1 MDIFH
6 KDILKDIMFSDFLIG
21 SIIILVPLGILIL
34 TLAVDL
40 NMKEQQLSRR
50 IKKLNMIAGS
60 LTEKKITDLNS
71 VLGGLDLDEQD
82 RKQVEKLANQEDIIN
97 NKENGLANDPIEDY
111 ALAAKNVATM
121 RFEEK
126 LLLSAKIRYFKIYAA
141 VMYILI
147 WVSLGILP
155 LLYDLGF
162 HWDWK

>member
-1 MDIFH
+1 
-6 KDILKDIMFSDFLIG
+6 MFSDFLIG

>member
-1 MDIFH
+1 
-6 KDILKDIMFSDFLIG
+6 MFSDFLIG

-50 IKKLNMIAGS
+50 IKKLNMIAS
-60 LTEKKITDLNS
+60 NLTEKKITDLNS

-82 RKQVEKLANQEDIIN
+82 RKQVDKLANQTDTRN

-111 ALAAKNVATM
+111 ALAAKKVATM

-141 VMYILI
+141 IMYILI
-147 WVSLGILP
+147 WLSLGILP
-155 LLYDLGF
+155 LLYNLGF

>member
-1 MDIFH
+1 M
-6 KDILKDIMFSDFLIG
+6 LPDFLIG

-50 IKKLNMIAGS
+50 IKKLNMITSS

-82 RKQVEKLANQEDIIN
+82 RKQVDKLANQTDTRN
-97 NKENGLANDPIEDY
+97 NKENGSAKDPIEDY
-111 ALAAKNVATM
+111 ALAAKKVATM

-126 LLLSAKIRYFKIYAA
+126 LLLSAKIRYFKIYAV

-155 LLYDLGF
+155 LLYNLGF

>member
-1 MDIFH
+1 
-6 KDILKDIMFSDFLIG
+6 MFSDFLIG

-50 IKKLNMIAGS
+50 IKKLNMIAS
-60 LTEKKITDLNS
+60 NLTEKKITDLNS
-71 VLGGLDLDEQD
+71 ILGGLDLDEQD
-82 RKQVEKLANQEDIIN
+82 RKQVDKLANQTDTRN

>member
-141 VMYILI
+141 IMYILI